1 MLFTFLQT
9 GTISMEELFPI
20 IFIVAVAAGD
30 ILLLKLG
37 LVITKAKLRTR
48 MKWVAGSFLIQF
60 AIIFIISSPLFLL
73 GAMGAFNDD
82 GGPGAII
89 IPIILLSAFI
99 DLNIVNILHQ
109 IGLKR
114 SLIIVVIILVP
125 IVFIMI
131 SLGDLLSQ
139 MP

>member
-20 IFIVAVAAGD
+20 IFIVAVAVGD

-37 LVITKAKLRTR
+37 LVITKAKIRTR
-48 MKWVAGSFLIQF
+48 IKWVAGSFAIQF

-82 GGPGAII
+82 GPGGII
-89 IPIILLSAFI
+89 IIIILLSAFI
-99 DLNIVNILHQ
+99 DINIVNILHQ

-114 SLIIVVIILVP
+114 SFIIVVMILVP

-131 SLGDLLSQ
+131 NLGNMLSQ

>member
-20 IFIVAVAAGD
+20 IFIVAVAVGD

-37 LVITKAKLRTR
+37 LAITKAKIRTR
-48 MKWVAGSFLIQF
+48 IKWVAGSFAIQF

-82 GGPGAII
+82 GPGGII
-89 IPIILLSAFI
+89 IIIILLSAFI
-99 DLNIVNILHQ
+99 DINIVNILHQ

-114 SLIIVVIILVP
+114 SFIIVVMILVP

-131 SLGDLLSQ
+131 NLGNLLSQ

>member
-1 MLFTFLQT
+1 
-9 GTISMEELFPI
+9 MEELFPI
-20 IFIVAVAAGD
+20 IFIVAVAVGD

-37 LVITKAKLRTR
+37 LAITKAKIRTR
-48 MKWVAGSFLIQF
+48 IKWVAGSFAIQF

-82 GGPGAII
+82 GGPGGII
-89 IPIILLSAFI
+89 IIIIIISAFI
-99 DLNIVNILHQ
+99 DLNIVNVLHQ

-114 SLIIVVIILVP
+114 SFIIVVMILVP

-131 SLGDLLSQ
+131 NLGNMLSQ

>member
-1 MLFTFLQT
+1 MK
-9 GTISMEELFPI
+9 ELFPI
-20 IFIVAVAAGD
+20 ILIVAVAAGD
-30 ILLLKLG
+30 ILLLKLS
-37 LVITKAKLRTR
+37 LVMTKAQIRTR

-82 GGPGAII
+82 GPGGII

-99 DLNIVNILHQ
+99 DINIVNILHQ

-114 SLIIVVIILVP
+114 SFIIVVIVFVP

-131 SLGDLLSQ
+131 NLGNMLSQ

>member
-20 IFIVAVAAGD
+20 IFIVAVAVGD

-37 LVITKAKLRTR
+37 LAITKAKIRTR
-48 MKWVAGSFLIQF
+48 IKWVAGSFAIQF

-82 GGPGAII
+82 GPGGII
-89 IPIILLSAFI
+89 IIIILLSAFI
-99 DLNIVNILHQ
+99 DINIVNILHQ

-114 SLIIVVIILVP
+114 SFIIVVMILVP

-131 SLGDLLSQ
+131 NLGNMLSQ

>member
-1 MLFTFLQT
+1 MK
-9 GTISMEELFPI
+9 ELFPI
-20 IFIVAVAAGD
+20 ILIVAVAAGD
-30 ILLLKLG
+30 ILLLKLS
-37 LVITKAKLRTR
+37 LVMTKAQIRTR

-73 GAMGAFNDD
+73 GAMGAFNGD
-82 GGPGAII
+82 GPGAII
-89 IPIILLSAFI
+89 IIIIILSAFI

-114 SLIIVVIILVP
+114 SFIIVVIVLVP

>member
-1 MLFTFLQT
+1 MFFTFLQT
-9 GTISMEELFPI
+9 GTFSIEELFPI
-20 IFIVAVAAGD
+20 ILIVAVAVGD

-37 LVITKAKLRTR
+37 LVITKAQIRTR
-48 MKWVAGSFLIQF
+48 IKWVAGSFAIQF

-82 GGPGAII
+82 GPGGII
-89 IPIILLSAFI
+89 ILIIILSAFI
-99 DLNIVNILHQ
+99 DISIVNILHQ

-114 SLIIVVIILVP
+114 SFIIVVIVLVP

-131 SLGDLLSQ
+131 NLGNLLSQ

>member
-1 MLFTFLQT
+1 
-9 GTISMEELFPI
+9 MEELFPI
-20 IFIVAVAAGD
+20 ILIVAVAAGD

-37 LVITKAKLRTR
+37 LVITKAQIRTR
-48 MKWVAGSFLIQF
+48 IKWVAGSFLIQF

-73 GAMGAFNDD
+73 GAMGAFYGD
-82 GGPGAII
+82 GPGAII
-89 IPIILLSAFI
+89 IIIIILSAFI

-114 SLIIVVIILVP
+114 SFIIVVIVLVP

-131 SLGDLLSQ
+131 NLGNMLSQ

>member
-1 MLFTFLQT
+1 MLLAILQM
-9 GTISMEELFPI
+9 GTLSMEELLPI
-20 IFIVAVAAGD
+20 ILIVAVAAGD

-73 GAMGAFNDD
+73 GAIGAFRGEDS
-82 GGPGAII
+82 GVII
-89 IPIILLSAFI
+89 IIIVLSAFI

-114 SLIIVVIILVP
+114 SLIIVVIVLVP
-125 IVFIMI
+125 LVFIMNF
-131 SLGDLLSQ
+131 LGNILSQ
-139 MP
+139 IP